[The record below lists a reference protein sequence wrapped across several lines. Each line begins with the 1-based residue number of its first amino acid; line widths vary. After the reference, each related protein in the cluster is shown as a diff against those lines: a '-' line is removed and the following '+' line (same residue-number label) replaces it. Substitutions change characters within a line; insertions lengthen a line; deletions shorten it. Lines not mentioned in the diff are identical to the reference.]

1 MKNISIIIV
10 SLNTRQDFIKTIQSV
25 TNQNYIDCE
34 IIVVDGYSNDG
45 TIDEIKKKNNI
56 FQKLLLKKTKV
67 FMMQ

>member
-45 TIDEIKKKNNI
+45 I
-56 FQKLLLKKTKV
+56 
-67 FMMQ
+67 